1 MADLYLFEYN
11 NYFNRLL
18 KVEQSIEGYGIP
30 LHVLQN
36 TNFNPNNGVS
46 ATHIVNADFPEA
58 IPDYCV
64 ITENG
69 IINSRWYVMEVR
81 RIRAGQYRLELLR
94 DVMAEYKTE
103 ILNSTAFIQKGFVPN
118 SSPLI
123 FNNENIG
130 FNQVKSGEYLLRNKL
145 NTPWIVLYL
154 SRFDNDGNYNKF
166 TGSFNDDPPS
176 FEADYT
182 LESLGAYKFNYYK
195 NTEYFVSNQ
204 SNIRF
209 EAGYRLRGFSG
220 QQAERIMRRSEQSF
234 EYNINSSVPSDTPLA
249 DQNKVL
255 VCDNDDYLEM
265 LEAFNSGY
273 SDVGGLP
280 VNSYLNHIMGAVYS
294 AVFGN
299 INGYNELK
307 QESGKTIKVGDSFY
321 RIDIIEEIV
330 GENESGYTGQAIN
343 RSTNLGRKMLSNM
356 YNRNKFFDDN
366 DNVGKVPYLYV
377 SYSLLA
383 PTLRVNYVKIGSAI
397 DGNEISYNITY
408 NRSITK
414 DSSYEI
420 IAAPL
425 RDTIFSNVPGV
436 TGNFNHQGDI
446 ALLWLQNL
454 INKYHSSNFAYD
466 IQIVPYC
473 PVDKFDLN
481 SENVVFCTRN
491 GAKLALAIQLQ
502 RATFSQNLEIEKI
515 SYRDNPKKSNELD
528 LYRIVSPNGVG
539 EYEWSPAKNRIAPK
553 NFEIDCTLIPYHP
566 YIKINP
572 FFSGLYGADYN
583 DYRGLICGGDF
594 SLPII
599 SSEWETYKLNNKYYQ
614 DIFDR
619 TIQHQEFNNKYA
631 EIADIFSA
639 IGGTGQG
646 AGSGAMAGISGG
658 PVGMAAGAI
667 IGGATSLAG
676 GIADIVI
683 NKKIRSEE
691 IQYQKDRFG
700 YELGT
705 IKARAQSLTRS
716 TAFNANN
723 KYFPYVEYYTC
734 TEIEEEALENKLLYN
749 GMTVGVIG
757 KVSDYLNNDPEAPF
771 TFIQGEIIRIEI
783 DDDYEIVERINDI
796 FMGGIRIA

>member
-1 MADLYLFEYN
+1 MANLYLFKYN

-46 ATHIVNADFPEA
+46 TTHIVNAEFPEGV
-58 IPDYCV
+58 PDYCV
-64 ITENG
+64 ITNDS
-69 IINSRWYVMEVR
+69 IIKSRWFIMEVR

-123 FNNENIG
+123 FNNENMG

-154 SRFDNDGNYNKF
+154 ARYNNEGNYNSF
-166 TGSFNDDPPS
+166 TGSFNDDPPI

-182 LESLGAYKFNYYK
+182 LESLDAYKFNYFK
-195 NTEYFVSNQ
+195 NIEYFVANQ

-234 EYNINSSVPSDTPLA
+234 EYYINSSVPTDVPLA
-249 DQNKVL
+249 DGNKVL
-255 VCDNDDYLEM
+255 VCDNDDYLGM
-265 LEAFNSGY
+265 LNVFNSAY
-273 SDVGGLP
+273 SDFGGLP
-280 VNSYLNHIMGAVYS
+280 INSYINNPPGAVYE

-299 INGYNELK
+299 MQGYNELK

-321 RIDIIEEIV
+321 RIDIIEAIV
-330 GENESGYTGQAIN
+330 GENESGYTGKKIN
-343 RSTNLGRKMLSNM
+343 QTTKLGRKMISNM
-356 YNRNKFFDDN
+356 YDRNKFFNDN
-366 DNVGKVPYLYV
+366 DNVGKIPYLYV
-377 SYSLLA
+377 SYSLHS
-383 PTLRVNYVKIGSAI
+383 PTLRVNYVKIGSLI
-397 DGNEISYNITY
+397 DGNEISYNIAY

-414 DSSYEI
+414 DASYEI

-425 RDTIFSNVPGV
+425 RDTTFSNVPGV
-436 TGNFNHQGDI
+436 TGNFSHQGDI
-446 ALLWLQNL
+446 ALLWFQNL

-491 GAKLALAIQLQ
+491 RAKLALAIQLQ
-502 RATFSQNLEIEKI
+502 RATFSANLEIEKI

-539 EYEWSPAKNRIAPK
+539 EYEWSPAKNRVSPR

-572 FFSGLYGADYN
+572 YFSGLYGANYD

-594 SLPII
+594 SLPIV
-599 SSEWETYKLNNKYYQ
+599 SNEWESYQLNNKYYQ

-631 EIADIFSA
+631 EISDVFSA
-639 IGGTGQG
+639 ITGTF
-646 AGSGAMAGISGG
+646 SGARSGATAGIAGG
-658 PVGMAAGAI
+658 VPGM
-667 IGGATSLAG
+667 IGGAIAGGAASLAG

-683 NKKIRSEE
+683 NKKIRSED

-705 IKARAQSLTRS
+705 IKARSQSLTRS
-716 TAFNANN
+716 TSYNANN

-734 TEIEEEALENKLLYN
+734 TEIEEKALENKLLYN

-757 KVSDYLNNDPEAPF
+757 KVSDYLNMDPEVPF
-771 TFIQGEIIRIEI
+771 TFIQGEIIRIDI